1 MIILVEII
9 LMYQYMRERMNMK
22 KEYVAPVIV
31 GEEFSANE
39 YIAACWGVGCSVDS
53 ANVYEQTHYTR
64 SGRKQKTWWE
74 LGCSHATDHC
84 GNSGNQVIFDDDD
97 NGTADRMVEVGTD
110 GLGDLTCTIY
120 TDGSY
125 SSTRSVSSVTKGE
138 TIYWTTASGE
148 KVWHHVGTVYETVPG
163 HPNRS

>member
-39 YIAACWGVGCSVDS
+39 YVAACWGVGCSVDT
-53 ANVYEQTHYTR
+53 ANNYEKTHYSSNSKR
-64 SGRKQKTWWE
+64 KTWWD

-84 GNSGNQVIFDDDD
+84 GNSGNQVIFDDNN
-97 NGTADRMVEVGTD
+97 NGIADRMVEVGTD

-120 TDGSY
+120 TDDKY
-125 SSTRSVSSVTKGE
+125 SSTKSVSSVNQGDC
-138 TIYWTTASGE
+138 IYWTTVANDGR
-148 KVWHHVGTVYETVPG
+148 VWHHVGTVYPTVPG